1 MAYFLENVRNSR
13 LVQNFSKTRGEVDYF
28 EELTFLLY
36 DSGYEVLR
44 LKWRMSKSQFSMQT
58 LDLLN
63 LPLLCHH

>member
-13 LVQNFSKTRGEVDYF
+13 LVQNFSKIRGEVDYF

-44 LKWRMSKSQFSMQT
+44 LKWRMSESF
-58 LDLLN
+58 L
-63 LPLLCHH
+63 